1 MAEFNISGGP
11 SSDELGQSL
20 LQDARAQSARRRRQ
34 ERGST
39 KDAVANL
46 LLGVAGQYIGSTL
59 TQNFN
64 DKLNTFLN
72 SENVLTERALAR
84 SAVDESKRLVE
95 RDQLAQNHEGG
106 RRAFYQTFLE
116 TDIKARTEERLREIG
131 RTNAGLA
138 GTYNSREIAQFAK
151 TKASDFLDDYIAGV
165 DKQLAAAQNVM
176 STTGGERTAYF
187 EALRNERGANDSFLG
202 KMFRNVNSAF
212 NDETDANTERA
223 LHRGTISSRI
233 YETSE
238 IFKNVY
244 DQVRKESGSA
254 FIASAIAK
262 TLDENQKV
270 IGKARVV
277 PTYEKHT
284 IDGIEE
290 SVVVLRDADDVITH
304 YGRLVEMGGSI
315 ATEWLSA
322 TEVVGGQR
330 AFKNAKRLPNDQA
343 EIEYARILDVVDED
357 QKEDFIRTATKNLSG
372 FGSQKASDKT
382 RESMLLQGSS
392 QVYYYKMG
400 LARRGFGDFMS
411 NEELTRVAT
420 AAYIN
425 TKNADTAKYGMFA
438 GDSGFGNTN
447 PLITYEAFMS
457 LPEGIDNLSEA
468 ATEQL
473 RSDISRYLT
482 AEEGLPGKTPQHIY
496 NVKQYVLRYG
506 TPLKSLVFKDFDS
519 SGMPTGKSKTIETL
533 LDQALAY
540 SQNKYPNHPLLDD
553 NPKKN
558 LGLPPPSN
566 RQLLTPRG
574 TPSTRLAAQSFRDL
588 FSSGEDE

>member
-20 LQDARAQSARRRRQ
+20 LQDAKAQSGRRRQQ

-46 LLGVAGQYIGSTL
+46 LLGVAGQYIGSAL

-64 DKLNTFLN
+64 DKLNTFVN

-95 RDQLAQNHEGG
+95 RDQLAKNSEVG
-106 RRAFYQTFLE
+106 RREYYRTFLE
-116 TDIKARTEERLREIG
+116 NDISSRVNERLSQMG
-131 RTNAGLA
+131 GV
-138 GTYNSREIAQFAK
+138 YNQTDVAQFAK
-151 TKASDFLDDYIAGV
+151 LKAADHLDEYLAGV

-187 EALRNERGANDSFLG
+187 EALRNERGANDGFLG
-202 KMFRNVNSAF
+202 KMFRNANSAF
-212 NDETDANTERA
+212 NDETDANTDRA

-238 IFKNVY
+238 VFKNVY
-244 DQVRKESGSA
+244 DQVRRESGSA
-254 FIASAIAK
+254 FIASAIAQ
-262 TLDENQKV
+262 TLDENQTAIK
-270 IGKARVV
+270 KAQVV
-277 PTYEKHT
+277 PTHEKVV
-284 IDGIEE
+284 IDGVEQTM
-290 SVVVLRDADDVITH
+290 VVIRDADDQITH
-304 YGRLVEMGGSI
+304 YGRLVEMGGSV

-322 TEVVGGQR
+322 TEVAGGQR
-330 AFKNAKRLPNDQA
+330 AFKNAKRLPDEQA

-382 RESMLLQGSS
+382 RESMILQGAS

-400 LARRGFGDFMS
+400 LARRNFGDFMS

-425 TKNADTAKYGMFA
+425 TKNADTTQYGMLA
-438 GDSGFGNTN
+438 GDSAFGNTN

-457 LPEGIDNLSEA
+457 LPEGIDNLSGA
-468 ATEQL
+468 AIEQL
-473 RSDISRYLT
+473 RSDISRYLR
-482 AEEGLPGKTPQHIY
+482 GPLPKKTPQHVY
-496 NVKQYVLRYG
+496 NVVQYATRSGSPIGSLKFKQTNEQGV
-506 TPLKSLVFKDFDS
+506 
-519 SGMPTGKSKTIETL
+519 PTGKV
-533 LDQALAY
+533 
-540 SQNKYPNHPLLDD
+540 
-553 NPKKN
+553 
-558 LGLPPPSN
+558 
-566 RQLLTPRG
+566 
-574 TPSTRLAAQSFRDL
+574 QSIQVL
-588 FSSGEDE
+588 FL

>member
-11 SSDELGQSL
+11 STDELGQSL
-20 LQDARAQSARRRRQ
+20 LQDARAQSARRRQQ

-46 LLGVAGQYIGSTL
+46 LLGVAGQYIGSTVN
-59 TQNFN
+59 QNFN
-64 DKLNTFLN
+64 DKLNTFVN

-106 RRAFYQTFLE
+106 RRAFYQAFLE

-131 RTNAGLA
+131 RTKAGLA
-138 GTYNSREIAQFAK
+138 GSYNQRDIARFAQ

-187 EALRNERGANDSFLG
+187 EALRNERGANDGFLG
-202 KMFRNVNSAF
+202 KMFRNVNSSF
-212 NDETDANTERA
+212 NDETDSNTDRA

-238 IFKNVY
+238 VFKNVY
-244 DQVRKESGSA
+244 DQVRRESGSA

-262 TLDENQKV
+262 TLDENQTAIK
-270 IGKARVV
+270 KAQVV
-277 PTYEKHT
+277 PTHEKVV
-284 IDGIEE
+284 IDGVEQTM
-290 SVVVLRDADDVITH
+290 VVIRDADDQITH
-304 YGRLVEMGGSI
+304 YGRLVEMGGSV

-322 TEVVGGQR
+322 TEVAGGQR
-330 AFKNAKRLPNDQA
+330 AFKNAKRLPDEQA
-343 EIEYARILDVVDED
+343 QIEYDRILDVVDED
-357 QKEDFIRTATKNLSG
+357 QKKDFLRTATKNLSG

-382 RESMLLQGSS
+382 RESVILQGASD
-392 QVYYYKMG
+392 VYYYKMG
-400 LARRGFGDFMS
+400 LARRNFGDFMS

-425 TKNADTAKYGMFA
+425 TKNADTATYGMLA
-438 GDSGFGNTN
+438 GDSGFANTN

-457 LPEGIDNLSEA
+457 LPEGIDNLSGA
-468 ATEQL
+468 AIEQL
-473 RSDISRYLT
+473 RSDISNYLR
-482 AEEGLPGKTPQHIY
+482 GPLPKKTPQHVY
-496 NVKQYVLRYG
+496 NVAQYATRSGSPIGSLKFKQTNAQGV
-506 TPLKSLVFKDFDS
+506 
-519 SGMPTGKSKTIETL
+519 PTGKVQSIQVL
-533 LDQALAY
+533 LREAMAE
-540 SQNKYPNHPLLDD
+540 SQRRHPDSPVLGSNKYNANILTTMPVEPVKAS
-553 NPKKN
+553 PFGK
-558 LGLPPPSN
+558 LGGAL
-566 RQLLTPRG
+566 G
-574 TPSTRLAAQSFRDL
+574 I
-588 FSSGEDE
+588 GG